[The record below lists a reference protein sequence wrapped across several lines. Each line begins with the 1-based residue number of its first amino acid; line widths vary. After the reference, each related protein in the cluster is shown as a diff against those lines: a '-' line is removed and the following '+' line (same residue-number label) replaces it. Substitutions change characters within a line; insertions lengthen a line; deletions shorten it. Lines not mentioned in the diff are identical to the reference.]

1 MKKRKTSFSELMKK
15 NKEELLKDKEQL
27 EKIEKRVDEKYV
39 SAGYLK

>member
-1 MKKRKTSFSELMKK
+1 MKKRKLSFSELMKI

-39 SAGYLK
+39 NAR